1 MKNKRKSKKRLV
13 RTLKCRSKKIKKERL
28 DKAWLNIWVKAG
40 VLKKEG

>member
-1 MKNKRKSKKRLV
+1 MKNKHKNKKRIV
-13 RTLKCRSKKIKKERL
+13 RTLKRRSKKIKRERL

>member
-1 MKNKRKSKKRLV
+1 MKNKRKSKKRVAL
-13 RTLKCRSKKIKKERL
+13 TLKRRSKKIKKERL